1 MFILTKGEWW
11 IACLEFF
18 HIALFAIRLNEYIIY
33 NRLSFDIMFV
43 FYATVSLINRVTL
56 KIHNKNKN

>member
-33 NRLSFDIMFV
+33 NRLSIIVRYNVRFLRHCVAD
-43 FYATVSLINRVTL
+43 
-56 KIHNKNKN
+56 